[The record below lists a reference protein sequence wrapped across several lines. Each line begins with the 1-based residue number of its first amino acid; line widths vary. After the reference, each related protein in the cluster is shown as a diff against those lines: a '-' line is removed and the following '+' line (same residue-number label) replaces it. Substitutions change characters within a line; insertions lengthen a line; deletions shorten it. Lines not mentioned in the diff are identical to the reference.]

1 MRGVWWCAL
10 IVGAACCGAPPAP
23 SNEGLGGEHT
33 PLMRQPPHRA
43 PADSLALQLRG
54 GGKGG
59 CKAKHLSGKGKGRHF
74 LVTKDKHAF
83 PNLRLGAAHAVA
95 SGDNSS
101 LVPTGVRRQG
111 KHRAADPEDSDS
123 YSSWEIE
130 EQYAKFRQRIAT
142 DRVPPPEAGL
152 IPLTSKGAREFGA
165 VELASSYMG
174 RPIQIMRR
182 ARDPRD
188 GDVWGWGANYDGQL
202 GIADGCRMVRPPR
215 TPTHPHSDTDTHTHT
230 HEHTT
235 RALTHTNTHTQIYI
249 AVAVRLFRGI
259 WQPLLPCVCVCVCVC
274 LHIYVCIHTCIRI
287 CVYTYVYTY
296 VQVVHMHIIYIDT
309 CVCVCVC
316 VCVLCRTGGSR
327 RASSLCP
334 TVQWRR

>member
-1 MRGVWWCAL
+1 MRSVWWCAL
-10 IVGAACCGAPPAP
+10 IVGAACCGAPPTP
-23 SNEGLGGEHT
+23 GNEGPGGDDP
-33 PLMRQPPHRA
+33 PLVRQPPHRA
-43 PADSLALQLRG
+43 PAASIVLQLRG

-74 LVTKDKHAF
+74 LVTKEKHAF

-123 YSSWEIE
+123 YSSWEVE
-130 EQYAKFRQRIAT
+130 EQYARFQQRIAT
-142 DRVPPPEAGL
+142 DRAPPPDAGL

-202 GIADGCRMVRPPR
+202 GIADGCRMVHRPAHS
-215 TPTHPHSDTDTHTHT
+215 PTHPLTHIHTHK
-230 HEHTT
+230 EKL
-235 RALTHTNTHTQIYI
+235 RVQDVI
-249 AVAVRLFRGI
+249 LFAEGL
-259 WQPLLPCVCVCVCVC
+259 WVGLVCW
-274 LHIYVCIHTCIRI
+274 
-287 CVYTYVYTY
+287 
-296 VQVVHMHIIYIDT
+296 
-309 CVCVCVC
+309 
-316 VCVLCRTGGSR
+316 
-327 RASSLCP
+327 ASSSGGLVLGGFRRRILS
-334 TVQWRR
+334 VQ